1 MNNLFKRNFDFKNK
15 TIIIL
20 GGSKGIGLEISK
32 QLKLLNAKIIIISRT
47 KPNLK
52 INFIKC
58 DFENLE
64 EVKKIAYQVK
74 KKYKKNWAVINCL
87 SITLPSNKKI
97 QSPENFKKTI
107 NINLINHYFF
117 LAEIVNTISAGGSIL
132 NISSIYGNL
141 AFPNNPSYST
151 SKSALN
157 GLSRSLSFDLSK
169 NKIRVNSLSAGYIKS
184 NMTKKSYKNKIKRK
198 KISNHSLLKRWGTQL
213 EIAMPAIFLI
223 SKASSYIN
231 GQDIVVDGGWT
242 VKGFYK

>member
-1 MNNLFKRNFDFKNK
+1 MTNLFKRNFDFKKK

-32 QLKLLNAKIIIISRT
+32 QLKLLNAKIIIIART

-64 EVKKIAYQVK
+64 EVKKIANQVK
-74 KKYKKNWAVINCL
+74 RKYKKNWAVINCL

-117 LAEIVNTISAGGSIL
+117 LSNIIKTISNGGSIL

-141 AFPNNPSYST
+141 AFPNNPSYSS

-157 GLSRSLSFDLSK
+157 GLTRSLAFDLSK
-169 NKIRVNSLSAGYIKS
+169 RKIRVNSLSAGYIKS
-184 NMTKKSYKNKIKRK
+184 NMTKKSFNNKNKRK
-198 KISNHSLLKRWGTQL
+198 IISRHSLLGRWGSL
-213 EIAMPAIFLI
+213 SEIAIPAIFLI
-223 SKASSYIN
+223 SNASSFIN
-231 GQDIVVDGGWT
+231 GQDIVIDGGWT

>member
-1 MNNLFKRNFDFKNK
+1 MTNLLKRNFDFKKK

-32 QLKLLNAKIIIISRT
+32 QLKLLNAKIIVISRT

-64 EVKKIAYQVK
+64 EVKKIANQVK
-74 KKYKKNWAVINCL
+74 RKYKKNWAVINCL

-117 LAEIVNTISAGGSIL
+117 YLIL
-132 NISSIYGNL
+132 
-141 AFPNNPSYST
+141 
-151 SKSALN
+151 
-157 GLSRSLSFDLSK
+157 
-169 NKIRVNSLSAGYIKS
+169 
-184 NMTKKSYKNKIKRK
+184 
-198 KISNHSLLKRWGTQL
+198 
-213 EIAMPAIFLI
+213 
-223 SKASSYIN
+223 
-231 GQDIVVDGGWT
+231 
-242 VKGFYK
+242 

>member
-1 MNNLFKRNFDFKNK
+1 MTNLLKRNFDFKKK

-32 QLKLLNAKIIIISRT
+32 QLKLLNAKIIVISRT

-64 EVKKIAYQVK
+64 EVKKIANQVK
-74 KKYKKNWAVINCL
+74 RKYKKNWAVINCL

-117 LAEIVNTISAGGSIL
+117 LSNIIKTIGNGGSIL

-141 AFPNNPSYST
+141 AFPNNPSYSS

-157 GLSRSLSFDLSK
+157 GLTRSLAFDLSK
-169 NKIRVNSLSAGYIKS
+169 RKIRVNSLSAGYIKS
-184 NMTKKSYKNKIKRK
+184 NMTKKSFNNKNKRK
-198 KISNHSLLKRWGTQL
+198 IISRHSLLGRWGSL
-213 EIAMPAIFLI
+213 SEIAIPAIFLI
-223 SKASSYIN
+223 SNASSFIN
-231 GQDIVVDGGWT
+231 GQDIVIDGGWT

>member
-1 MNNLFKRNFDFKNK
+1 MTNLFKRNFDFKKK

-32 QLKLLNAKIIIISRT
+32 QLKLLNAKIIIIART

-64 EVKKIAYQVK
+64 EVKKIANQVK
-74 KKYKKNWAVINCL
+74 RKFKKNWAVINCL

-117 LAEIVNTISAGGSIL
+117 LSNIIKTISNGGSIL

-141 AFPNNPSYST
+141 AFPNNPSYSS

-157 GLSRSLSFDLSK
+157 GLTRSLAFDLSK
-169 NKIRVNSLSAGYIKS
+169 RKIRVNSLSAGYIKS
-184 NMTKKSYKNKIKRK
+184 NMTKKSFNNKNKRK
-198 KISNHSLLKRWGTQL
+198 IISRHSLLGRWGSL
-213 EIAMPAIFLI
+213 SEIAIPAIFLI
-223 SKASSYIN
+223 SNASSFIN
-231 GQDIVVDGGWT
+231 GQDIVIDGGWT

>member
-1 MNNLFKRNFDFKNK
+1 MTNLFKRNFNFKNK

-32 QLKLLNAKIIIISRT
+32 QLKPLNAKIIIISRT

-52 INFIKC
+52 TNFIKC

-64 EVKKIAYQVK
+64 EVKKIANQVK
-74 KKYKKNWAVINCL
+74 RKYQKNWAIINCL

-107 NINLINHYFF
+107 NVNLINHYFF
-117 LAEIVNTISAGGSIL
+117 LSEIVNTISTGGSIL

-141 AFPNNPSYST
+141 AFPNNPSYSS

-184 NMTKKSYKNKIKRK
+184 NMTKKSYKNNFKRK
-198 KISNHSLLKRWGTQL
+198 QISNHSLLKRWGTKL